1 MNEIDNKQSEIA
13 DVNAAPPAPDTF
25 RYVELHDD
33 IAPDN
38 PITHSAVLASETA
51 LSISYNG
58 ISQAVMMLTPGNIED
73 FVKGFS
79 LSNDIVRS
87 VSEIYD
93 ITLTAGCDSHHAEVK
108 ISNRAFWSL
117 KNHRRQL
124 AGTSGCGI
132 CGVEAIEQAL
142 PPLTPLTPVPP
153 PQASLLRN
161 LRARISDAQTV
172 ARSSGALHAA
182 LYVDGGG
189 NIQLCREDIGRH
201 NALDKLIGA
210 MTTARIDPQSGFAVM
225 TSRCSLELI
234 QKAVRAKISTLVTL
248 SAPTAMTVRWARHN
262 HLNLIHVPHR
272 SAPRLYSGKGI

>member
-1 MNEIDNKQSEIA
+1 MSDSDNKA
-13 DVNAAPPAPDTF
+13 DDMTDVNAAPPSPDAFT
-25 RYVELHDD
+25 YVELAEDD
-33 IAPDN
+33 VAAE
-38 PITHSAVLASETA
+38 THSAMLASETA

-58 ISQAVMMLTPGNIED
+58 ISQAVMMVTPGNIED

-93 ITLTAGCDSHHAEVK
+93 ITLTTGCDSHHAEVK

-117 KNHRRQL
+117 KKHRRQL

-142 PPLTPLTPVPP
+142 PTLTPLTPVPP

-161 LRARISDAQTV
+161 LRTRISDAQSV

-182 LYVDGGG
+182 LYVDAAGD
-189 NIQLCREDIGRH
+189 IQLCREDIGRH

-210 MTTARIDPQSGFAVM
+210 MATARINPQSGFAVM

-248 SAPTAMTVRWARHN
+248 SAPTAMTVRWARQN
-262 HLNLIHVPHR
+262 HLNLIHVPHH
-272 SAPRLYSGKGI
+272 SAPRLYSGVI